1 MKRLLSLL
9 LLSTLL
15 LAPLSAHKKVAV
27 VLSGGGAKGM
37 AHIGALKVIEQSG
50 VPIDIVVGTSMG
62 AIVGGLYAIGY
73 SPEQLDSI
81 VMSQDWR
88 TLLSD
93 MQDRKTQTL
102 AMREETERYIFSIP
116 FSGKP
121 QEALSGGV
129 IRGRNIGNMLWQ
141 LTRDYHDSIRFDQ
154 LPIPFACV
162 SQDVATGAEIVHT
175 QGILPIAM
183 RASMSI
189 PGVFAPIRLEDKLL
203 VDGGIINNFP
213 VDVARRMGADLVIG
227 VDVQDTLKSAAELQK
242 DLIGQLSQLIDLQSK
257 DRWLKNIGNSDVYIK
272 VDIKGYNTASFNT
285 NAIDSLIDRGQQAA
299 TRRYNELL
307 AVRERA
313 GLTDTV
319 PRRPSLTHLPTAPVP
334 AVGNQQKK
342 DLHIL
347 TGDAPQNT
355 INLGAR
361 YDNEQLAA
369 LIFSSKF
376 QISDWKRHSFYT
388 ALRLGKHTYGLI
400 EYALHLGRAWHL
412 SANYE
417 LSYNDFNINQRGE
430 RVYEISFLRHKGSVA
445 FTKSWK
451 KTSLSIGARYHNY
464 DYGSFLYK
472 FENSLAKDIHTESYF
487 KFGGTYTFSSMDDAY
502 FPTRGHELKAQ
513 YNYVVVATNHT
524 QPFHAASIAWKATFS
539 PHRRWT
545 LQPRVSGRY
554 ITTENTVSEINAFG
568 GQEPGK
574 YFEQQ
579 MAFYGVNRFEVARR
593 ALIIGGLE
601 SRYRIGKRHFVGV
614 AGNFGL
620 TSDTWVHFFRNA
632 FGNDEHRGFDLWGI
646 ALKYDLRTL
655 IGPVG
660 LTVHYSNRT
669 RTVNGYIR
677 AGFNF

>member
-1 MKRLLSLL
+1 MKRLLSFFCLA
-9 LLSTLL
+9 TLL
-15 LAPLSAHKKVAV
+15 LAPISARKKVAV

-37 AHIGALKVIEQSG
+37 AHIGALKVIERSG
-50 VPIDIVVGTSMG
+50 LPIDFVVGTSMG

-73 SPEQLDSI
+73 NPEQLDSI

-102 AMREETERYIFSIP
+102 AMREETERYIVSIP

-121 QEALSGGV
+121 QDVLSGGV

-141 LTRDYHDSIRFDQ
+141 LTRDYHDSIRFNQ

-162 SQDVATGAEIVHT
+162 SQDVATGTEIVHT

-189 PGVFAPIRLEDKLL
+189 PGVFAPIRLGDKLL

-213 VDVARRMGADLVIG
+213 VDVARQMGADIVIG
-227 VDVQDTLKSAAELQK
+227 VDVQDTLKSATDLQK
-242 DLIGQLSQLIDLQSK
+242 DIIGQLSQLIDLQSK
-257 DRWLKNIGNSDVYIK
+257 DRWLRNIGNSDVYIK
-272 VDIKGYNTASFNT
+272 VNIKGYNTASFNT
-285 NAIDSLIDRGQQAA
+285 TAIDSLINRGEQAA
-299 TRRYNELL
+299 TNRYNTLL
-307 AVRERA
+307 ALRRRI

-319 PRRPSLTHLPTAPVP
+319 ERRPPLTNLPSAPEAP
-334 AVGNQQKK
+334 ANAQQKNA
-342 DLHIL
+342 LHIL
-347 TGDAPQNT
+347 TGDATQNT

-369 LIFSSKF
+369 LMFSSKF
-376 QISDWKRHSFYT
+376 QISDWKRHTFYT

-400 EYALHLGRAWHL
+400 DYAWHLGHAWHL

-417 LSYNDFNINQRGE
+417 LSYNDFNINQHGE

-451 KTSLSIGARYHNY
+451 KTSLSIGTRYHNY

-472 FENSLAKDIHTESYF
+472 FENNLSKDIHTESYF
-487 KFGGTYTFSSMDDAY
+487 KFGGTYTFNSMDDAY
-502 FPTRGHELKAQ
+502 FPTQGHELKAQ
-513 YNYVVVATNHT
+513 YNYVVAVTNRT
-524 QPFHAASIAWKATFS
+524 KPFHAAAIGWKAAFS
-539 PHRRWT
+539 PHRHFT
-545 LQPRVSGRY
+545 LLPRLSGRY

-579 MAFYGVNRFEVARR
+579 IAFYGVNRFEVARR
-593 ALIIGGLE
+593 ILIIGGAE
-601 SRYRIGKRHFVGV
+601 ARYRIGKRHFVGI
-614 AGNFGL
+614 AGNFGM
-620 TSDTWVHFFRNA
+620 TSDTWTKFFRNA
-632 FGNDEHRGFDLWGI
+632 FGSDEHRGFNLWGA
-646 ALKYDLRTL
+646 ALKYDLRTP
-655 IGPVG
+655 IGPIG
-660 LTVHYSNRT
+660 LTLHYSNHAQSLK
-669 RTVNGYIR
+669 GYIR